1 MRYVKVNSYR
11 SIVSVKR
18 TGNYFKPTRC
28 NRLQAGSMT
37 LLRVKYL
44 LPHSRYG
51 EDGAD
56 KQEPR
61 LKRPPVQ
68 KTHDSEAYSLALISL
83 DEIG

>member
-1 MRYVKVNSYR
+1 
-11 SIVSVKR
+11 
-18 TGNYFKPTRC
+18 
-28 NRLQAGSMT
+28 MT